1 MSDGPSILTGSRT
14 YMTYV
19 FLMWAGLYFDVT
31 ESWVADAFELFD
43 EDGDGTLSQVFAKP
57 SQPAMHLPPADTSK
71 TIHRRTAVCMLVCAC
86 RRSFAGSTVQYLL
99 KMI

>member
-1 MSDGPSILTGSRT
+1 MTDYVEANRTYFARMSDGPSILTGSRT

-43 EDGDGTLSQVFAKP
+43 EDGDGTVSQVVVLP
-57 SQPAMHLPPADTSK
+57 SHANPPCICCLLMTQERLSVGALC
-71 TIHRRTAVCMLVCAC
+71 CM
-86 RRSFAGSTVQYLL
+86 ST
-99 KMI
+99 